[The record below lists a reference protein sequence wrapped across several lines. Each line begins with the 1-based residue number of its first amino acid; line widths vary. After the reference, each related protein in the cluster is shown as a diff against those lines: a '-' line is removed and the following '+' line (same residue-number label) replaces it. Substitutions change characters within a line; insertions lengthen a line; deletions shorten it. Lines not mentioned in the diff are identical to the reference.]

1 MKFLKKTFA
10 YILPAMMVLGGATA
24 CTDFI
29 EIDPENKVP
38 EQGVDFTNKNNMY
51 QPVVGAYSKVRT
63 QGMHWCNALLMFTR
77 DGDVWSGRTDDQG
90 DAVTFGRK
98 FNYNNSFWALN
109 QVWMN
114 FYDIIRITNAALQ
127 SLDGYAA
134 GSEDYKT
141 YESYCGEV
149 RTIRAWAYYCLVT
162 NFGSTVIYRDN
173 LQTDF
178 RRSTVDAVYNYMLE
192 DLNYAIG
199 KLPRMRPNQMEH
211 KGAVTAFTA
220 QALAAR
226 VYLLKGDYAQV
237 ETLTNCSRFPE
248 SCVTSLCSNA
258 R

>member
-1 MKFLKKTFA
+1 
-10 YILPAMMVLGGATA
+10 MVLGGATA

-90 DAVTFGRK
+90 DAVAFGRK

-127 SLDGYAA
+127 SLDGYAEYLAA

-162 NFGSTVIYRDN
+162 NFGPTVIYRDN
-173 LQTDF
+173 LQTDL
-178 RRSTVDAVYNYMLE
+178 RRSNVEAVYN
-192 DLNYAIG
+192 
-199 KLPRMRPNQMEH
+199 
-211 KGAVTAFTA
+211 
-220 QALAAR
+220 
-226 VYLLKGDYAQV
+226 
-237 ETLTNCSRFPE
+237 
-248 SCVTSLCSNA
+248 
-258 R
+258 

>member
-1 MKFLKKTFA
+1 
-10 YILPAMMVLGGATA
+10 MMVLGGATA

-90 DAVTFGRK
+90 DAVAFGR
-98 FNYNNSFWALN
+98 
-109 QVWMN
+109 
-114 FYDIIRITNAALQ
+114 
-127 SLDGYAA
+127 
-134 GSEDYKT
+134 
-141 YESYCGEV
+141 
-149 RTIRAWAYYCLVT
+149 
-162 NFGSTVIYRDN
+162 NFGPTVIYRDN

-178 RRSTVDAVYNYMLE
+178 RRSTVEAVYNYMLE
-192 DLNYAIG
+192 DLNYAID

-226 VYLLKGDYAQV
+226 IYLLKGDYAQV
-237 ETLTNCSRFPE
+237 ETLTDDIIKNGGFRLYDDFYQLFKIPGKLCDE
-248 SCVTSLCSNA
+248 SLFECQVTDYGNGSGDYLGVDQWFNFQGH
-258 R
+258 RRLEFHRL